1 MKIEHVIL
9 VSAVLGIV
17 GSGAACASDL
27 IELPPTT
34 NQLLSFSLLP
44 IESQNGS
51 NALGLQVI
59 SLSLAEPAAT
69 RTTSWFLRPAGPL
82 SSAGIEQAERINAQ
96 AIRRQREAWERAQKT
111 RSLAP
116 VQPHTRPRSGRLSTA
131 RND

>member
-27 IELPPTT
+27 IELPRTT
-34 NQLLSFSLLP
+34 NQLLSFSSLP
-44 IESQNGS
+44 IESQSGS
-51 NALGLQVI
+51 NALRLQVI
-59 SLSLAEPAAT
+59 SLSLASPAAT
-69 RTTSWFLRPAGPL
+69 RTNSWFLRPAGPL

-116 VQPHTRPRSGRLSTA
+116 VPPLYPSKVGQTLDS
-131 RND
+131 